1 MFGRNWREMMPFSEE
16 PGEIKVSVS
25 TLVEMAARTASEI
38 EGVVGG
44 FDRLLKN
51 AKVMVG
57 GEILSLN
64 DKVSVEDKEV
74 FINFSLKVDSRKDW
88 KEIAQKVQQEVAQ
101 KIREWG
107 FPLRGVNVDILEVEW
122 FLE

>member
-1 MFGRNWREMMPFSEE
+1 MMPFSEE

-107 FPLRGVNVDILEVEW
+107 FPLRGVNVDISEVEW

>member
-1 MFGRNWREMMPFSEE
+1 M
-16 PGEIKVSVS
+16 SVS

-107 FPLRGVNVDILEVEW
+107 FPLRGVNVDISEVEW